1 MQEGTI
7 QESTQNGNV
16 EIDPSE
22 LLTIPKVV
30 QGLQNR
36 NSLVTFAGGA
46 DTRRNQKEISPN

>member
-30 QGLQNR
+30 HGLQNR

-46 DTRRNQKEISPN
+46 DTRRNQKEISPD